1 MILVGN
7 KCDMEEERVVS
18 TERGMQLA
26 EQLGVEFYETSA
38 KENIYVK
45 VFIIIIKC
53 FIRPTLFVKT
63 TYSLGLVTNLRRTNN

>member
-1 MILVGN
+1 M
-7 KCDMEEERVVS
+7 VS

-45 VFIIIIKC
+45 VRCI
-53 FIRPTLFVKT
+53 LG
-63 TYSLGLVTNLRRTNN
+63 YSQFFLCLQTVRICPLKVN

>member
-1 MILVGN
+1 
-7 KCDMEEERVVS
+7 MEEERVVS

-45 VFIIIIKC
+45 VRCI
-53 FIRPTLFVKT
+53 LG
-63 TYSLGLVTNLRRTNN
+63 YSQFFLCLQTVRICPLKVN